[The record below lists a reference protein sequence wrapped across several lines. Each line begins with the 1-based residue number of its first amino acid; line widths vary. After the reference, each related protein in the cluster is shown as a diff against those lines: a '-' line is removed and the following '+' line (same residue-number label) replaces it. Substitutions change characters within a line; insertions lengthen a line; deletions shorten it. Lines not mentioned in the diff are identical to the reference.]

1 MYYWDNKEKRMQQAR
16 KHTSEMEEKYSSEIK
31 NCIKN
36 TVKYLGNVS
45 VDEYKP
51 EYVVRSEL
59 WQLDSVSALFD
70 ESLKDKRVCVLNFA
84 SFKNPGGRFYD
95 GSSAQEES
103 LCHESFLYN
112 VLKSFEKDYYENNR
126 KDLNRGL
133 YRNRALY
140 SHDVIF
146 MHNGKIRKADVL
158 TCAAPNKSLMVKYN
172 NFTNKD
178 NSIVLENR
186 IMFIKQAILQKEKP
200 DVFITGAWGC
210 GVFKQ
215 STEEVATLFCKNNW
229 PIKEVVYAIPDSITY
244 KAFKRVIDKDHGK
257 L

>member
-1 MYYWDNKEKRMQQAR
+1 MYYWEDKEKRMKIAR
-16 KHTSEMEEKYSSEIK
+16 EHTLRMEQVYCKEIME
-31 NCIKN
+31 CIKN
-36 TVKYLGNVS
+36 TVKYLGNTP

-51 EYVVRSEL
+51 EYVVRTEL
-59 WQLDSVSALFD
+59 WKKDTVSALFD

-84 SFKNPGGRFYD
+84 SFKNPGGKFYD

-112 VLKSFEKDYYENNR
+112 VLKDFEKDYYENNR

-146 MHNGKIRKADVL
+146 MHENKTRKADVL
-158 TCAAPNKSLMVKYN
+158 TCAAPNKSLMIKYH

-178 NSIVLENR
+178 NSTALESR

-229 PIKEVVYAIPDSITY
+229 PIKHVVYAIPDDITY
-244 KAFKRVIDKDHGK
+244 KAFDRAIDKAHGR
-257 L
+257 